1 MKVFKKIDEIRKY
14 IKEQQKEGKT
24 IGLVPTM
31 GYLHE
36 GHLSLI
42 KKSSEENNI
51 TVVSIFV
58 NPTQFGENE
67 DLDQYPR
74 DLERDVKLAGKA
86 NATAIFA
93 SEAEEIYPKGYQTY
107 VNVEHLTK
115 HLCGLRRPG
124 HFKGVTTIVTK
135 LFNIINPDK
144 AYFGQKDAQQ
154 AIVIKRMVKDLN
166 LDIGIVVCPIV
177 RESDGLAKSSRNT
190 YLSKEE
196 RNQST
201 VLFLSLMIAKQMI
214 EDGERHAVV
223 IKKSI
228 EKNIKNESL
237 AEIDYVSIANI
248 ETLKEIEVIKG
259 EVLIALA
266 VKIGNTRLID
276 NIQLEVNDVN

>member
-1 MKVFKKIDEIRKY
+1 MKVFKKINEIRKY

-24 IGLVPTM
+24 VGLVPTM

-42 KKSSEENNI
+42 KKSSEENKI

-74 DLERDVKLAGKA
+74 DLERDVKLAEKA
-86 NATAIFA
+86 NASAVFVPTV
-93 SEAEEIYPKGYQTY
+93 EDLYPKGYQTY
-107 VNVEHLTK
+107 VNVEYLTK
-115 HLCGLRRPG
+115 HLCGLKRPG
-124 HFKGVTTIVTK
+124 HFRGVTTIVTK

-154 AIVIKRMVKDLN
+154 AIVIKRMVKDLD
-166 LDIGIVVCPIV
+166 LDIEIVVCPIV

-190 YLSKEE
+190 YLSKEG
-196 RNQST
+196 RKQST

-214 EDGERHAVV
+214 ENGERQADK
-223 IKKSI
+223 IKKAI
-228 EKNIKNESL
+228 EKNIKHKAL
-237 AEIDYVSIANI
+237 TEIDYISISNV
-248 ETLKEIEVIKG
+248 ETLEEIKEITG
-259 EVLIALA
+259 EILIALA

-276 NIQLEVNDVN
+276 NIQLEVE